1 MLEDFLNGNL
11 NVRLTKEDIPLLG
24 EFQKQAGIR
33 WASGD
38 SINSSLTRRYINV
51 EYGGVLRVHAEPGY
65 SDNVCMWVAST
76 DSSLPCV
83 SLEELLQSNK
93 DFEIAEEDV
102 LSLLGE

>member
-1 MLEDFLNGNL
+1 MLKDFLEGKI

-38 SINSSLTRRYINV
+38 AIDSPLTTRYLNV
-51 EYGGVLRVHAEPGY
+51 DYGGVLCVHAYG
-65 SDNVCMWVAST
+65 SSMWVASL
-76 DSSLPCV
+76 SSSALCV
-83 SLEELLQSNK
+83 SLEELLQPNK
-93 DFEIAEEDV
+93 EFEVAEEDV